1 MFYLKTDILR
11 QNRLTIVINKKD
23 SAIERATDE
32 DTKSY
37 TCEEVI
43 FEVREFLCNDVFKC
57 TDKDLPEDSVILVSG
72 WWALFARQHKS
83 SSPSELKNSSVTK
96 VLSSLTDTTLF
107 KAKEDVE
114 FEEDVEIEKENI
126 PQCLEQLDDFSNVRA
141 LEYR

>member
-1 MFYLKTDILR
+1 MLYLKTDIIW

-23 SAIERATDE
+23 YAIERATDE
-32 DTKSY
+32 DAKSY

-57 TDKDLPEDSVILVSG
+57 TQKDLPEDSVILVSG

-83 SSPSELKNSSVTK
+83 SSPSKLKNSSVTK

-107 KAKEDVE
+107 DSEADV
-114 FEEDVEIEKENI
+114 VIEKEKI
-126 PQCLEQLDDFSNVRA
+126 PHWLEMLENFSNVRD

>member
-1 MFYLKTDILR
+1 MKLFYLKTDILR

-32 DTKSY
+32 YSKSY

-57 TDKDLPEDSVILVSG
+57 TQKDLPEDSVILVSG

-83 SSPSELKNSSVTK
+83 SPSQLKQSSVTK
-96 VLSSLTDTTLF
+96 VRSSLTGTTLF
-107 KAKEDVE
+107 GSEADVA
-114 FEEDVEIEKENI
+114 IEKEKI
-126 PQCLEQLDDFSNVRA
+126 PQLLENLENFSSVRD